1 MLRHVQI
8 RRRPAGEVQAQDMHP
23 VLARILGARGLT
35 EAPDYSLAT
44 LLPPTLGGLDAA
56 TALLADAIRQQQ
68 RIVVVGDFDADG
80 ATGTALAVRAL
91 RALGANHVDW
101 VVPDRFRHGYGL
113 STDLV
118 DEIAPTRPDLLV
130 TVDQGVSSI
139 DGVALAR
146 RLGIRVI
153 VTDHHL
159 PGQALPQ
166 ADAIVNPNLPD
177 DPFPSGALAGVG
189 VMFYTL
195 MALRARLREEGW
207 FKQREQPRLDR
218 WLDLVALGTVADLV
232 PLDENNRRLE
242 IGRASCRERV

>member
-101 VVPDRFRHGYGL
+101 VVPDRFSPRLWPEHRPGRTKSL
-113 STDLV
+113 RPVPTCWSRSIRASVQSTAWLWPDGWVFGSSLPITICL
-118 DEIAPTRPDLLV
+118 DKRCRRPTP
-130 TVDQGVSSI
+130 SSI
-139 DGVALAR
+139 R
-146 RLGIRVI
+146 TFRMIRSRPVRW
-153 VTDHHL
+153 
-159 PGQALPQ
+159 PE
-166 ADAIVNPNLPD
+166 
-177 DPFPSGALAGVG
+177 SG
-189 VMFYTL
+189 
-195 MALRARLREEGW
+195 
-207 FKQREQPRLDR
+207 
-218 WLDLVALGTVADLV
+218 
-232 PLDENNRRLE
+232 
-242 IGRASCRERV
+242 